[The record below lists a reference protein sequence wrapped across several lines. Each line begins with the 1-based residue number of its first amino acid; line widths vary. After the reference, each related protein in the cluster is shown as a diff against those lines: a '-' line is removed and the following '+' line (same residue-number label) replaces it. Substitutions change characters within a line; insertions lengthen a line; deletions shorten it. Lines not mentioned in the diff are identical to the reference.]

1 MTEDY
6 PTFDKPPFIR
16 KHLETQT
23 DIVNVRLN
31 EQERTKLQQ
40 LKKLLQIDADSTA
53 LKAGLSI
60 SLNVLQHTFGE
71 SLLAY
76 ICSQRRVRP
85 RQ

>member
-6 PTFDKPPFIR
+6 LSFDKPPFVR

-31 EQERTKLQQ
+31 EQERSE
-40 LKKLLQIDADSTA
+40 LKCMKKMLQIDGDSTA
-53 LKAGLSI
+53 LKAGVTI
-60 SLNVLQHTFGE
+60 ALNVLQHTFGE
-71 SLLAY
+71 SLLSY
-76 ICSQRRVRP
+76 LCSQRRVRP

>member
-1 MTEDY
+1 MTEEY
-6 PTFDKPPFIR
+6 PSFDKPPFVR

-31 EQERTKLQQ
+31 EQERSELQ
-40 LKKLLQIDADSTA
+40 LIKKLLQLEGDSTA
-53 LKAGLSI
+53 LKTGLSI
-60 SLNVLQHTFGE
+60 ALNVLQNTFGE
-71 SLLAY
+71 PLLAY